1 MMPRH
6 SAPTSQSFQ
15 CSQTT
20 FPQTTHKQIAA
31 QKLKV
36 GSACAIRC
44 FGIVV
49 ATHLTCGV
57 AFADANSVMNYSESK
72 LLSVGA
78 DMAEAVSANS
88 PRRIDNVT
96 VLLGAIFVR
105 QTKTF
110 IYKYDVSQPIDL
122 ALGRGFTVR
131 QACGDPMR
139 KAYMY
144 RGFVFRHSYI
154 TPSGQQNL
162 DVRYGDC

>member
-6 SAPTSQSFQ
+6 SAPASRSIQ

-20 FPQTTHKQIAA
+20 FPLTTHKQIAA
-31 QKLKV
+31 RNLKV
-36 GSACAIRC
+36 RSACAIRF

-57 AFADANSVMNYSESK
+57 AFADANRVMNYSESK

-78 DMAEAVSANS
+78 DMAEAVSANA
-88 PRRIDNVT
+88 PRRIDNIT

-110 IYKYDVSQPIDL
+110 IYKYDASQPLDL
-122 ALGRGFTVR
+122 ALGRAFIIR
-131 QACGDPMR
+131 QSCGDPMR

-144 RGFVFRHSYI
+144 RGFVFRHLYT